1 VNNSFP
7 PRPTSLLLQE
17 MLQRLSSNASPPPH
31 PCLALEPQPHFR
43 GFGAAVDIP
52 VGIDEVTVDERHI
65 PCSSTSTF
73 TSYII
78 HDHPCRCTA
87 MPTSS
92 LAGVS
97 SDEFG
102 NTPTI
107 SQSNPPSLPTICAQI
122 HDRLE
127 AFLTSEPTTG
137 RLRGVQEQS
146 RLSLR
151 IIDEALQR
159 YR

>member
-1 VNNSFP
+1 
-7 PRPTSLLLQE
+7 
-17 MLQRLSSNASPPPH
+17 
-31 PCLALEPQPHFR
+31 
-43 GFGAAVDIP
+43 
-52 VGIDEVTVDERHI
+52 
-65 PCSSTSTF
+65 
-73 TSYII
+73 
-78 HDHPCRCTA
+78 

-107 SQSNPPSLPTICAQI
+107 SQSNPPSLPTICAQV

-127 AFLTSEPTTG
+127 AFLASEPKTE

-146 RLSLR
+146 RVSLR
-151 IIDEALQR
+151 VIDEALQK
-159 YR
+159 YG